1 MKLLRFTAINMQKA
15 MADIYEKLGPD
26 AMIYTSRQ
34 LAGGSVE
41 VVAGLPADQ
50 QVEADSKKAERV
62 ESPLFEDFSAVLN
75 ANKNAA
81 PTPPEMNHQMIER
94 LNSQLQLMDDNI
106 KKLSHQITS
115 RPLENAP
122 HFDNQESIQRSVL
135 HYHLNKLSITGQF
148 ANRFVRD
155 FMTLGVSTDSI
166 TDTAIEN
173 KLLSYIETEEK
184 EFIDQRN
191 ICALIGPTGIGKTTT
206 IAKLAKRYI
215 SRYGAKSLG
224 FITTDYNDVARKNHL
239 RYYSTSFDVD
249 MEYANTE
256 SELTGA
262 LHALKDKKLILIDT
276 HGASQRDHVNVAK
289 LLSFL
294 ESQGEK
300 VSTYLTLPCN
310 VQEQILDEVA
320 RAFISTNLRGCILTK
335 QDESI
340 SIAPAVSISMNYKM
354 PIAYICTGQN
364 INTDIEKADS
374 RKIIQQIM
382 TESAAMK
389 KTAEINLF
397 QNVDRVIQ
405 KMQEGSSDRQGT
417 F

>member
-15 MADIYEKLGPD
+15 MKDIYEKLGPD
-26 AMIYTSRQ
+26 ALIYTSRE

-50 QVEADSKKAERV
+50 QAEADSKKAERM
-62 ESPLFEDFSAVLN
+62 ESPIFEDDSAQLS
-75 ANKNAA
+75 AA
-81 PTPPEMNHQMIER
+81 KASSESAMNTAVIER
-94 LNSQLQLMDDNI
+94 LNSQLQMMDENI
-106 KKLSHQITS
+106 KKISSQMANHSMAAAHQ
-115 RPLENAP
+115 
-122 HFDNQESIQRSVL
+122 FDNQESIQRSVL
-135 HYHLNKLSITGQF
+135 HYHLNRLGMTGQF
-148 ANRFVRD
+148 ANRFVND

-166 TDTAIEN
+166 TDATLEN
-173 KLLSYIETEEK
+173 KLLEYIETEEK
-184 EFIDQRN
+184 ELIDQRN

-224 FITTDYNDVARKNHL
+224 LITTDYNDVARKNHL
-239 RYYSTSFDVD
+239 RYYATSYDID

-256 SELTGA
+256 SELAGA
-262 LHALKDKKLILIDT
+262 LHALRDKKVILIDT

-289 LLSFL
+289 MLTFL

-300 VSTYLTLPCN
+300 VSTYMTLPCN

-320 RAFISTNLRGCILTK
+320 RAFISTHLRGCILTK

-340 SIAPAVSISMNYKM
+340 SIAHAVSISMNYKM

-364 INTDIEKADS
+364 INTDIEKADPK
-374 RKIIQQIM
+374 KIIRQIM
-382 TESAAMK
+382 TESASMK
-389 KTAEINLF
+389 KTAEANLF

-405 KMQEGSSDRQGT
+405 KMQEASYDKQGT
-417 F
+417 V